1 MLLRDADF
9 NGNRCD
15 LRIVGS
21 QIAAVAPW
29 LAAEAGEAVVEARGG
44 AIVPGLH
51 DHHIH
56 LNALAAAAASVDCG
70 PPLDAD
76 MLQDRLRRHRRNA
89 PGPSWIRGV
98 GYHASVAGNIDRDWL
113 DACVPDV
120 PVRIQHRSGRLWILN
135 SCALEIVLAGAAYG
149 DPLEREC
156 GRPTGRLYDADLWLR
171 SRVRGAPISIA
182 AVSANLARWGV
193 TGVTDASHANGL
205 EELEHFRAEQRSGAL
220 LQDLCIMGNES
231 LDFARSEVALAIG
244 PRKFHLH
251 DNDLPD
257 PDRLRHL
264 LQIAHRAGRA
274 AAFHCVTV
282 AELVTA
288 LRCIEDAGSA
298 GSDRIEHGAMIPPDT
313 IAWMARLG
321 TAVITQPNFVY
332 ERGDTYCREVAREE
346 LPWLYRCASLRD
358 SGVPVAFGS
367 DAPYGAANPWMT
379 MQAAVTRRT
388 AQGVL
393 LGDGEQVSPELALAM
408 FTTDPSN
415 PGTRRASLQIGS
427 VATLCLLDRSWD
439 LARNA
444 LGDVAVRLTLKS
456 GRPLWE
462 ESGLFDP
469 TMAWTRGLAN

>member
-89 PGPSWIRGV
+89 PGPTWIRGV

-220 LQDLCIMGNES
+220 LQDLCIM
-231 LDFARSEVALAIG
+231 
-244 PRKFHLH
+244 
-251 DNDLPD
+251 
-257 PDRLRHL
+257 
-264 LQIAHRAGRA
+264 
-274 AAFHCVTV
+274 
-282 AELVTA
+282 
-288 LRCIEDAGSA
+288 
-298 GSDRIEHGAMIPPDT
+298 
-313 IAWMARLG
+313 
-321 TAVITQPNFVY
+321 
-332 ERGDTYCREVAREE
+332 
-346 LPWLYRCASLRD
+346 
-358 SGVPVAFGS
+358 
-367 DAPYGAANPWMT
+367 
-379 MQAAVTRRT
+379 
-388 AQGVL
+388 
-393 LGDGEQVSPELALAM
+393 
-408 FTTDPSN
+408 
-415 PGTRRASLQIGS
+415 
-427 VATLCLLDRSWD
+427 
-439 LARNA
+439 
-444 LGDVAVRLTLKS
+444 
-456 GRPLWE
+456 
-462 ESGLFDP
+462 
-469 TMAWTRGLAN
+469 